1 MGFVDYSAKFFKEK
15 LNSYE
20 SLYKDNAP
28 KSIVHEAK
36 VLLKLLDDIRNE
48 GYEDVY
54 TYINRSCD
62 AASRLKIFITSN
74 NDKPFVIN
82 KYNISKNIA
91 YESHEYKLENYLN
104 LIERKITTSG
114 SDTTKNTPEI
124 FYDILSYSKD
134 IFMSSNS
141 ETAYCF
147 LLRDTL
153 LPYLAFKK
161 WDTKNNLNIVP
172 MLISRRLF
180 SFFEREKEELYTHV
194 QNIIFEALDENIQTF
209 EQLKKYVR
217 DSLKNAPLN
226 LLSLISLIKRKLSD
240 IPQKNIMV
248 LESGYIGTMPVL
260 LSAIDDRID
269 FKMFTTIPC
278 FYELYK
284 EKFFTKSF
292 EKIRLFETIQCQDA
306 LFKLM
311 SINSS
316 GCFMVSETSDNKIKD
331 KAYQELNMWYHL
343 INSNTCKY

>member
-36 VLLKLLDDIRNE
+36 VLLKLLDDIRDE

-82 KYNISKNIA
+82 TYNISKNIA

-104 LIERKITTSG
+104 LIERKIATSG

-124 FYDILSYSKD
+124 FYDILAYSKD

-161 WDTKNNLNIVP
+161 WGTKNNLNIVP
-172 MLISRRLF
+172 LLISRRFF

-194 QNIIFEALDENIQTF
+194 QNVVFEALDRNIQTF
-209 EQLKKYVR
+209 ERLKKYVR

-306 LFKLM
+306 LFKLA

-316 GCFMVSETSDNKIKD
+316 GCFMVSETSDNKVKD
-331 KAYQELNMWYHL
+331 KAYQELNIWNHL